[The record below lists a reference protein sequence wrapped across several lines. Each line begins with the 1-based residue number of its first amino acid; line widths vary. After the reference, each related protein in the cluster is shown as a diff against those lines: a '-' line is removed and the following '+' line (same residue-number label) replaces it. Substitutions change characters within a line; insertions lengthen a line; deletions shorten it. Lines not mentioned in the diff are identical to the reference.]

1 MKVSAI
7 ELKEQILE
15 DLLKEIAQTKNLIKK
30 TILIKLYSMLSHQY
44 LKQIRLLIGIAVI
57 VWNF

>member
-15 DLLKEIAQTKNLIKK
+15 NLLKEIAQTKNLIKK
-30 TILIKLYSMLSHQY
+30 TILIKLYSMLSH
-44 LKQIRLLIGIAVI
+44 
-57 VWNF
+57 